1 MKSQKLLIIAAIVC
15 LLVGASGA
23 AMAVEDCAGGWLSGI
38 IEEDVIVTD
47 QTCRIKD
54 AEIFGDVNISGA
66 PHAFIFASQ
75 VSGNIVVNDSAIVTI
90 VSNTA
95 KNIRARRN
103 AVTVVHANVARRKIV
118 VNRNDNAGV
127 TENIGIVA
135 IICKNND
142 ELDARFNNTE
152 GEDECR
158 R

>member
-1 MKSQKLLIIAAIVC
+1 MKTSKLIVIVGIVC
-15 LLVGASGA
+15 FLVGASGA
-23 AMAVEDCAGGWLSGI
+23 AMAFNSCPDGWLSGI

-66 PHAFIFASQ
+66 PHALIFASK
-75 VSGNIVVNDSAIVTI
+75 VSGNIVVNDSVIVTI

-95 KNIRARRN
+95 KNIRTRRN
-103 AVTVVHANVARRKIV
+103 AVAVVHANVARRKVV
-118 VNRNDNAGV
+118 VNNNRNAGV

-142 ELDARFNNTE
+142 ELDARFNNTD